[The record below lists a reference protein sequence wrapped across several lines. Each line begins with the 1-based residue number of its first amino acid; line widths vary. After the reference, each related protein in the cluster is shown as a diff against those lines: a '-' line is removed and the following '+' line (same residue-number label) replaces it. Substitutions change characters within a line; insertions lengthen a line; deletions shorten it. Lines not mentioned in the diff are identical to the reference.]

1 MERSIL
7 KPLRTFYA
15 PEDELY
21 YIAEWCALSS
31 NPARMEA
38 TESVVYK
45 DLYTVEVYCGAS
57 RLYLNEVEDLDQV
70 IQRCAAVGGL
80 RLGGNCRHSLLN
92 TYRARVR

>member
-1 MERSIL
+1 MERSIY

-15 PEDELY
+15 PEDLLY

-31 NPARMEA
+31 VPARMEA

>member
-15 PEDELY
+15 PEDLLY
-21 YIAEWCALSS
+21 YIAEWCALSTV
-31 NPARMEA
+31 PARMEA

-45 DLYTVEVYCGAS
+45 DLYSVEVYCGAS
-57 RLYLNEVEDLDQV
+57 RLYLNEVEDLDQI
-70 IQRCAAVGGL
+70 IQRKSAVGGM
-80 RLGGNCRHSLLN
+80 RSGGNCRHSLLN